1 MSSRRRLRHV
11 SWWLLALLV
20 LAAGTIAVAPSA
32 LVPVLA
38 RRLSA
43 ATGASVRVGWISWNP
58 LAGRVVLHRV
68 AIAPAET
75 APAVITVRS
84 ITVDVA
90 LRRWLDGERA
100 LDALILRRPW
110 ISLRRTGP
118 GDFNL
123 ASLFPTL
130 QAPSTEATAAAAA
143 DMGPPTPFR
152 IGTLRIVSGSIEFHD
167 ETTVPVL
174 ETSLHLDDATA
185 RDLVLATDG
194 SAGLAFHVESRIE
207 DEPLTLDISYDTA
220 PESSHLTA
228 TLVATDAS
236 LARALL
242 YVPLGWQRTSGTL
255 DATVTYERRSEKN
268 VLRHHGLKAGL
279 TVHDLA
285 LTEPWAKEPMLRA
298 ARVHVPA
305 LAVDF
310 IKQRTDL
317 GSIQVDDFQAVVVRD
332 ADGVHIPLATGSPGT
347 EASTWQT
354 TLDRVALGKGTAV
367 LRNILVDSG
376 PELVIPL
383 SGGTIRLPPNEV
395 SFSFAGALAGGHVT
409 LDGRT
414 RGTTT
419 TLSFGLEDLA
429 LTEAPHL
436 FGFPLPFA
444 KGRLHGNLEVLLG
457 DTTPTLRGTLLST
470 DASTAPSDEH
480 PEEVLAW
487 QRLEL
492 TLAESTLDP
501 FHLHLTHATATWPYV
516 MLHRRSDGVF
526 PLTLAGTSA
535 APSPFSTAPT
545 GDPSWLR
552 LDRVTVQGGRVEYYD
567 STLPKAYGIDL
578 TDLVASADGI
588 SLAPLRAERVTLT
601 GAFDELSPLDVS
613 GTIAPASTTFTLSV
627 DRLLLPPL
635 NAYLAPALG
644 YEVKT
649 GLARITSDV
658 RFNGTTLAAD
668 NDVVLSRFA
677 MRAAGQD
684 TVEAQIGVPLSVAL
698 ALMKDTRG
706 DIHLALPIEGDLT
719 ANQYRVGNLL
729 REALGNALLGT
740 LRAPLGFLRGLFRT
754 DQGEQFD
761 LRPVPFPAGSA
772 TLGPEGETRI
782 AEVARLLGRQ
792 TALRAVLIPEPSRAD
807 LEQLKTTDNPR
818 PLDALADLARTRAT
832 LVADRLTKS
841 QGIAATRVSIEAW
854 QPAEPQIEGDPGVD
868 VQLQAE

>member
-1 MSSRRRLRHV
+1 MSSRPRVRRV
-11 SWWLLALLV
+11 GWWLLALLL
-20 LAAGTIAVAPSA
+20 LAAATIAVAPSV

-38 RRLSA
+38 GRLSA
-43 ATGASVRVGWISWNP
+43 ATGANVRVGWMSWNP
-58 LAGRVVLHRV
+58 LAGRIVLHRI
-68 AIAPAET
+68 AIAPTET
-75 APAVITVRS
+75 APAVITVQAL
-84 ITVDVA
+84 TVDVA

-110 ISLRRTGP
+110 VSLRRTGP

-130 QAPSTEATAAAAA
+130 QAAMTAATATTAE
-143 DMGPPTPFR
+143 DMGPPIPLR
-152 IGTLRIVSGSIEFHD
+152 IGALRIVSGSIEFHD

-207 DEPLTLDISYDTA
+207 NEPLTLDVSYDTA

-228 TLVATDAS
+228 TLVAAEAS

-255 DATVTYERRSEKN
+255 DATVTYERRAEKN
-268 VLRHHGLKAGL
+268 VLRHHGLKAVL
-279 TVHDLA
+279 ALHDLS
-285 LTEPWAKEPMLRA
+285 LTEPWATEPMLRA
-298 ARVHVPA
+298 ALVRVPA

-317 GSIQVDDFQAVVVRD
+317 GSIQVDDFQALVVGD
-332 ADGVHIPLATGSPGT
+332 AAGVHIPLATGSPGT
-347 EASTWQT
+347 EASSWQT
-354 TLDRVALGKGTAV
+354 TLDSVALGKGTAV
-367 LRNILVDSG
+367 LRNILADSG

-395 SFSFAGALAGGHVT
+395 SFSFAGALAGGRVT

-414 RGTTT
+414 RGTAS

-444 KGRLHGNLEVLLG
+444 KGRLHGNLEVQLG
-457 DTTPTLRGTLLST
+457 GTTPILSGTLSST
-470 DASTAPSDEH
+470 DTSMAPSAEH

-501 FHLHLTHATATWPYV
+501 FSLHLTDATATWPYV
-516 MLHRRSDGVF
+516 MIHRRSDGVF
-526 PLTLAGTSA
+526 PLTLAGTSPSPA
-535 APSPFSTAPT
+535 APTS
-545 GDPSWLR
+545 DPSWLH

-567 STLPKAYGIDL
+567 STLPEPYGIDL
-578 TDLVASADGI
+578 TDLVIAADGI
-588 SLAPLRAERVTLT
+588 SLAPLRAQRITLK
-601 GAFDELSPLDVS
+601 GALDELSPLEVS
-613 GTIAPASTTFTLSV
+613 GTISPASTTLALSV

-635 NAYLAPALG
+635 NPYLAPALG

-677 MRAAGQD
+677 MRRAGQD
-684 TVEAQIGVPLSVAL
+684 TVEATIGVPLSVAL

-706 DIHLALPIEGDLT
+706 DIHLELPIEGDLT

-740 LRAPLGFLRGLFRT
+740 LRAPLGFLRGLFST

-772 TLGPEGETRI
+772 TLGPEGESRI
-782 AEVARLLGRQ
+782 AEVAHLLGRQ

-807 LEQLKTTDNPR
+807 LEHLRTTENPR

-832 LVADRLTKS
+832 LVAERLTKG
-841 QGIAATRVSIEAW
+841 QGIAAARVSIEAW